1 MQFRRSNDTR
11 AVDADWHL
19 SRQRARES
27 AFNSSLSIFSD
38 AEIVKYDL
46 ETARITGADNPR
58 TFMWNRALDVFGTN
72 GTDIRELRNR

>member
-1 MQFRRSNDTR
+1 MQFHRSNDTR
-11 AVDADWHL
+11 AIDADYHRG
-19 SRQRARES
+19 RQRARES

-46 ETARITGADNPR
+46 ETARIDGSDNPR
-58 TFMWNRALDVFGTN
+58 LFMWQRTIDLFGTN

>member
-1 MQFRRSNDTR
+1 MQFRRSNDVR
-11 AVDADWHL
+11 AADRDWHL

-38 AEIVKYDL
+38 EEIVKYDL
-46 ETARITGADNPR
+46 DTARIDGSDNPR
-58 TFMWNRALDVFGTN
+58 MFMWQRTIDLFGTN